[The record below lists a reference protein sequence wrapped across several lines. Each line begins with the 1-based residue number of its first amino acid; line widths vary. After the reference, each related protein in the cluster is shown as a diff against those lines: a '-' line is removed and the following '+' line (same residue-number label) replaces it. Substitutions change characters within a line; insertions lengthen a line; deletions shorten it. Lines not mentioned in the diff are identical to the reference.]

1 MWQGP
6 KQQDFSQI
14 FLIVFLPLENI
25 FSLPYTVG
33 TEKSTQLE
41 SNGERLG
48 LFNSILTH
56 LQKKR
61 LCFSPFCHFILNDQ
75 YNKFTVIRLHRFA
88 FLYSLEIEV

>member
-48 LFNSILTH
+48 LFNSILAH
-56 LQKKR
+56 L
-61 LCFSPFCHFILNDQ
+61 
-75 YNKFTVIRLHRFA
+75 
-88 FLYSLEIEV
+88 